1 MTALLE
7 LVGITKRFGGLS
19 ALDGVDLTV
28 SPGEFVSVIGPNGAG
43 KSTLFNV
50 ITGVTAPT
58 AGTLTVKGHR
68 IHKFRPDRLHAL
80 GLGRTFQ
87 VARPV
92 GSLTVRDNVLL
103 GAGGTRLGGLVSAFR
118 SRSGDKALQRRV
130 DELIEFA
137 DLGAVAS
144 ASAGE
149 VAPGDLRRMEIAR
162 ALADE
167 PDLLLMDEPA
177 AGIGAGGLQPLG
189 QLIKAVHERGTAV
202 LLVEHY
208 VGLALSLCDRALVL
222 DQGKVLALGTSDVI
236 RKDER
241 VIAAYLGTRKPQT
254 PQQVSEEQ

>member
-7 LVGITKRFGGLS
+7 LNGITKRFGGLT
-19 ALDGVDLTV
+19 ALDDVDLTLA
-28 SPGEFVSVIGPNGAG
+28 PGEFVSVIGPNGAG

-50 ITGVTAPT
+50 ITGVTSPS
-58 AGTLTVKGHR
+58 AGSLPIKGER
-68 IHKFRPDRLHAL
+68 IRHFRPDRLHAL

-92 GSLTVRDNVLL
+92 GSLTVRENVVL
-103 GAGGTRLGGLVSAFR
+103 GAGGARLKGLVSAFR
-118 SRSGDKALQRRV
+118 SRSGDKALQHRV

-137 DLGAVAS
+137 GLTEVAGAS
-144 ASAGE
+144 AAE
-149 VAPGDLRRMEIAR
+149 VTPGDLRRMEIAR

-177 AGIGAGGLQPLG
+177 AGIGAGGIKPLG
-189 QLIKAVHERGTAV
+189 QLIQAVHERGTAV

-208 VGLALSLCDRALVL
+208 VGLALSLCDRAMVL
-222 DQGKVLALGTSDVI
+222 DQGRVLAIGTAEEI

-241 VIAAYLGTRKPQT
+241 VIAAYLGTRRSTAPQ
-254 PQQVSEEQ
+254 SEAESR

>member
-7 LVGITKRFGGLS
+7 LSGISKQFGGLT

-28 SPGEFVSVIGPNGAG
+28 APGEFVSVIGPNGAG

-50 ITGVTAPT
+50 ITGVTQPSS
-58 AGTLTVKGHR
+58 GSLRIKGEQVR
-68 IHKFRPDRLHAL
+68 QFRPDRIHAR

-92 GSLTVRDNVLL
+92 GSLTVRENIVL
-103 GAGGTRLGGLVSAFR
+103 GAGGVRLRGLLSAFR
-118 SRSGDKALQRRV
+118 SRSGDKELQRRV

-137 DLGAVAS
+137 DLRQVAHTS
-144 ASAGE
+144 AAE
-149 VAPGDLRRMEIAR
+149 VTPGDLRRMEIAR
-162 ALADE
+162 ALADD

-189 QLIKAVHERGTAV
+189 RLIRDVHERGTAV

-208 VGLALSLCDRALVL
+208 VGLALSLCDRAMVL
-222 DQGKVLALGTSDVI
+222 DQGRVLALGTPDAI
-236 RKDER
+236 RTDER
-241 VIAAYLGTRKPQT
+241 VVAAYLGTRR
-254 PQQVSEEQ
+254 SETAPSDPEAR